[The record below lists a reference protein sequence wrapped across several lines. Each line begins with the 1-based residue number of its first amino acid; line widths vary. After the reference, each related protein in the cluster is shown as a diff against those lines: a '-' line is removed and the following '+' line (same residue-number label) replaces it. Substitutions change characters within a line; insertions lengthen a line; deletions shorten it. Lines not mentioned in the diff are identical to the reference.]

1 MKATVSFPSVI
12 LALIFC
18 TVANLSI
25 WGQDR
30 YRIAVIGFYNLEN
43 LFDTVNDTTIN
54 DEDFLPT
61 GANLWTPDK
70 YREKQGNMARVISE
84 IGTEKSPDGVAIL
97 GVSEIENRK
106 VLEDLVKEPAIA
118 ARNYQIVHHES
129 PDERGIDVAL
139 LYNPKYFKVSSSKTL
154 PVIIYLNESG
164 SRQFTRDVLL
174 VSGVFDGEPIHVFV
188 NHWPS
193 RRGGE
198 KASEPWRVKAAS
210 VCKKACDSLL
220 AQDPKAKFI
229 IMGDLNDD
237 PVNNSV
243 REVLRAKKEK
253 EEVRK
258 GDMFNPFYNLYKKG
272 LGTLAYRDAW
282 SLFDQ
287 IILSPAWVQPEVG
300 GYQYFQ
306 ANVHGPNYLRQQS
319 GQFKGYPLRTYV
331 GTEYQ
336 GGFSDHFPTYFYLV
350 KKI

>member
-1 MKATVSFPSVI
+1 MRATVSFPSVI

-18 TVANLSI
+18 TVTNSSI

-30 YRIAVIGFYNLEN
+30 YKIAAIGFYNLEN

-70 YREKQGNMARVISE
+70 YLIKRANMAKVISE
-84 IGTEKSPDGVAIL
+84 IAIEKTPDGVAIL
-97 GVSEIENRK
+97 GVSEVENRF
-106 VLEDLVKEPAIA
+106 VLEDLVKEPIIA
-118 ARNYQIVHHES
+118 ARNYQVVHHDS

-139 LYNPKYFKVSSSKTL
+139 LYNPKYFKVTGSKLL
-154 PVIIYLNESG
+154 PVIIYLDNQ

-174 VSGVFDGEPIHVFV
+174 VSGILDGEPIYVMV

-198 KASEPWRVKAAS
+198 KASEPWRVKSAT
-210 VCKKACDSLL
+210 VVKKACDSLL
-220 AQDPKAKFI
+220 AQNPNAKFV

-243 REVLRAKKEK
+243 KEVLRGKKEK

-258 GDMFNPFYNLYKKG
+258 GDTFNPFYNLYKKG

-287 IILSPAWVQPEVG
+287 IILSPAWIQPEVG

-306 ANVHGPNYLRQQS
+306 ANVYGPNYMRQQS
-319 GQFKGYPLRTYV
+319 GQFKGYPFRSYV
-331 GTEYQ
+331 GNEFQ
-336 GGFSDHFPTYFYLV
+336 GGYSDHFPTYFYLV

>member
-1 MKATVSFPSVI
+1 MRATVSFPSVI

-18 TVANLSI
+18 TVLYLPISA
-25 WGQDR
+25 QDR
-30 YRIAVIGFYNLEN
+30 YKIAAIGFYNLEN

-70 YREKQGNMARVISE
+70 YLIKRANMAKVISE
-84 IGTEKSPDGVAIL
+84 IAIEKTPDGVAIL
-97 GVSEIENRK
+97 GVSEVENRF
-106 VLEDLVKEPAIA
+106 VLEDLVKEPSIA
-118 ARNYQIVHHES
+118 ARNYQVVHHDS

-139 LYNPKYFKVSSSKTL
+139 LYNPKYFKVTGSKLL
-154 PVIIYLNESG
+154 PVIIYLDDQ

-174 VSGVFDGEPIHVFV
+174 VSGILDGEPIYVMV

-198 KASEPWRVKAAS
+198 KASEPWRVKSAT
-210 VCKKACDSLL
+210 VVKKACDSLL
-220 AQDPKAKFI
+220 AQNPNAKFV

-243 REVLRAKKEK
+243 KEVLRGKKEK

-258 GDMFNPFYNLYKKG
+258 GDTFNPFYNLYKKG

-287 IILSPAWVQPEVG
+287 IILSPAWIQPEVG

-306 ANVHGPNYLRQQS
+306 ANVYGPNYMRQQS
-319 GQFKGYPLRTYV
+319 GQFKGYPFRSYV
-331 GTEYQ
+331 GTEFQ
-336 GGFSDHFPTYFYLV
+336 GGYSDHFPTYFYLV

>member
-1 MKATVSFPSVI
+1 MRATVSFPSVI

-30 YRIAVIGFYNLEN
+30 YRIAAIGFYNVEN
-43 LFDTVNDTTIN
+43 LFDLENDATIN

-61 GANLWTPDK
+61 GSYLWNAEK
-70 YREKQGNMARVISE
+70 YKEKMSHIGRVISE
-84 IGTEKSPDGVAIL
+84 LGTEKTPDGVAIL
-97 GVSEIENRK
+97 GVSEVENRK
-106 VLEDLVKEPAIA
+106 VLEDLVKEPQIA
-118 ARNYQIVHHES
+118 SRNYQIVHYDS

-139 LYNPKYFKVSSSKTL
+139 LYNPKYFKVSASKSL
-154 PVIIYLNESG
+154 PVLIYGEDKQRN
-164 SRQFTRDVLL
+164 FTRDVLL
-174 VSGVFDGEPIHVFV
+174 VSGVFDGEPIHVMV

-193 RRGGE
+193 RSGGE
-198 KASEPWRVKAAS
+198 KVSDPWRVAAAA

-220 AQDPKAKFI
+220 KADPKAKFV

-243 REVLRAKKEK
+243 KEVLRAKKEK

-258 GDMFNPFYNLYKKG
+258 GDTFNPFYNLYKKG

-287 IILSPAWVQPEVG
+287 IILSPAWIQPEVG

-306 ANVHGPNYLRQQS
+306 ANVHGPNYMRQQS
-319 GQFKGYPLRTYV
+319 GQFKGYPFRAYVGATYV
-331 GTEYQ
+331 GGY
-336 GGFSDHFPTYFYLV
+336 SDHFPTYFYLV